1 MMRNKLYLLLA
12 ILLVFV
18 ICSVSTDQK
27 PRKGKFVIIHKFL
40 QKKKFVCVDSSAS
53 NDQKSRKG
61 KVLII
66 NEFVQKKFFYVDS
79 SALDAKKK
87 VNVQDKD
94 RDEHEDEDDTIDDNY
109 TPRGSYAHNR
119 FSGFNPPEGNYRT
132 RSRWSGSSPSALPA
146 PVVTLPSS
154 YEEFMDENDWSPFG
168 YGK

>member
-1 MMRNKLYLLLA
+1 M
-12 ILLVFV
+12 
-18 ICSVSTDQK
+18 
-27 PRKGKFVIIHKFL
+27 
-40 QKKKFVCVDSSAS
+40 

-79 SALDAKKK
+79 TALDAKKK
-87 VNVQDKD
+87 VVVQDKD
-94 RDEHEDEDDTIDDNY
+94 EDEDDTIDDHY
-109 TPRGSYAHNR
+109 IPRGSYAHNR
-119 FSGFNPPEGNYRT
+119 YTGFNPAEGNYRT

-146 PVVTLPSS
+146 PVVALPSS